1 MTFSRTARDS
11 VLVLTLAAVYF
22 AAGKLALKLAFV
34 NPSATAVWP
43 PTGIALAALLI
54 LGYRAWPG
62 ILLGAFLVNA
72 TTAGSPAT
80 SAGIAVGNTLEG
92 LAGAWLVNRFAHGRD
107 AFRRAA
113 DVFRF
118 AVLGGL
124 LATMVSATIG
134 VSILSVGAFAQWHR
148 FGSIWVTWWLG
159 DAVGV
164 LVVAPLLLLWIGHR
178 ASSMAPGRIVE
189 TALLFGLLIAVAE
202 MVFVGMPPPG
212 SRNLQLEFLCLPLL
226 IWAAFRL
233 GPREAATALAVLS
246 AIAIRGTLHGRGPF
260 VMGSP
265 NASLL
270 LLQAFMGVIAV
281 TTTAMAA
288 VVSERNEQSEAA
300 QRASEDR
307 ARAILD
313 SMLEGLITTTE
324 RGEIDSV
331 NLAGQRI
338 FGYSQEELVGRHLR
352 TIVPRTSLDPERF
365 LRTAKRIPIGEVVEM
380 EGRRKN
386 GESFPL
392 EVALSEFQTADGRRF
407 AGSLRDISERRAVET
422 LKAEFVS
429 TVSHD
434 LRTPLTSIRGSLSL
448 LAAGTLGELPELARE
463 AVTIAERNTVRL
475 VALINDILDLEKL
488 QPGRKSMQF
497 VLTPIQTVFDIAMEE
512 IQEVARGEGIEI
524 EIAPTQ
530 ARAFADSQRLVQ
542 VLVNLLSNA
551 LKFSP
556 RGSVVNVWAEGKP
569 GWVVVF
575 VKDRGCGVPRSSQAS
590 IFERFH
596 QIATPGS
603 GRKPGIG
610 LGLAICR
617 SIVEQHGGSIGVESS
632 EGEGSTFWFRTPT
645 MLRRASS
652 PSGVS
657 LASPEGGSA

>member
-11 VLVLTLAAVYF
+11 ALAIALAAVYF

-212 SRNLQLEFLCLPLL
+212 SRHLQLEFLCLPLL

-288 VVSERNEQSEAA
+288 VVSERDEQSEAA
-300 QRASEDR
+300 RRASEDR

-324 RGEIDSV
+324 QGEIDSV

-352 TIVPRTSLDPERF
+352 TIVPGTSLDPERF

-407 AGSLRDISERRAVET
+407 AGSLRDISERRAVER

-448 LAAGTLGELPELARE
+448 LAAGTLGELPEPARE
-463 AVTIAERNTVRL
+463 AVTIAERNTIRL

-488 QPGRKSMQF
+488 HPGRKSMQF
-497 VLTPIQTVFDIAMEE
+497 ASTPIQAVFDIAMEE

-603 GRKPGIG
+603 GRNPGTG